1 MGSTG
6 TTGTPD
12 GLNCPACAGPYRGTR
27 RRSRARARSHCPG
40 PGQPPGVAT
49 KASGSDIGGF
59 GAGAGGRLSA
69 RSTVDDEQG
78 IVLLAV
84 SFDLSGHLLIAEA
97 RPNAVAIFALASMA
111 SRGHQYWASGPVQVS
126 P

>member
-1 MGSTG
+1 MRGPIPRNPQTIA
-6 TTGTPD
+6 
-12 GLNCPACAGPYRGTR
+12 CPRPAGA
-27 RRSRARARSHCPG
+27 RSRCPG
-40 PGQPPGVAT
+40 PGQPPGVTT

-59 GAGAGGRLSA
+59 GAGSGRSA
-69 RSTVDDEQG
+69 WSTVDDEPG

-84 SFDLSGHLLIAEA
+84 SFDLSGQLLIAEA
-97 RPNAVAIFALASMA
+97 RPNAVAIFALAPMA